1 MNINFLSAKSF
12 FLGNTNLFRYARWLV
27 YVLVFSTPLFFLP
40 WTSGVLEFNKQ
51 LLVFVLSGI
60 GLILYLIQTIRTGR
74 LVIRKSFLN
83 YAVLVF
89 LAAVLLVS
97 LFSDFKYQ
105 SVFGG
110 FGAGFYQSF
119 ITTAGLAIF
128 FFLVVNIFGFSGNSS
143 KEDAQKLLNIF
154 GLSLFVVLILGI
166 LQIFGIPVFKTFG
179 ISAKFFNTVGT
190 FNSFGIMAAALLI
203 LCLSKVVFQKGFF
216 GYFMLPALS
225 LAFFTLLFLNW
236 WVIWFIAISGL
247 IFILVSNS
255 VSDWR
260 MSNYFWPAS
269 IIMLAAV
276 FMFFNFNLAGVLGIK
291 PPVEVSP
298 SFRASFDIAK
308 KVLADDPLFGVGPE
322 NFQLAYDFHK
332 PQSINN
338 TTFWNVKFSESASE
352 AFNSAISLGLVGF
365 AAFLLLLSAGF
376 KEGVKNHKLLPIFA
390 VLVAAWVLYPFNLI
404 IGFSFWLLLGV
415 MVLAASKSSDE
426 LEVNLEKSPRLS
438 VFASVSFV
446 GVLFLVLT
454 SFYFMGIRYAANI
467 QFVKALSESDVEK
480 QTRLLTSA
488 VNLNRNEDMHLR
500 ETANFIV
507 VRVNQE
513 IADLRNVKNE
523 ADREI
528 AVSRI
533 NNFSAAAVNL
543 MEDLTRRHGRDS
555 QNWLTRAVVFEN
567 LINVMDDSDKWAKRM
582 YEEYLKLS
590 PKDPEPYLKIG
601 NINFAAADFLRQ
613 LDRADLQNQ
622 VSAGLKLAE
631 ENYQRA
637 VQLKPNYVLAIY
649 NLGVVYERQG
659 RVKDAIGQLELIKQ
673 ANPSDA
679 NLIFQLGLL
688 YYRDSQKTKSFNELE
703 RAIAIF
709 PDFSNA
715 RWYLALL
722 YEERGELDSAL
733 SQLYK
738 VEKLNPDN
746 AILIAKINQ
755 LKAGKRLIPP
765 QKITG
770 VKPLEE
776 KSRNQ

>member
-1 MNINFLSAKSF
+1 M
-12 FLGNTNLFRYARWLV
+12 
-27 YVLVFSTPLFFLP
+27 
-40 WTSGVLEFNKQ
+40 
-51 LLVFVLSGI
+51 
-60 GLILYLIQTIRTGR
+60 
-74 LVIRKSFLN
+74 VIRKSFLN